1 MLKYFAHVCPIRC
14 VNDFKYSW
22 TTEKNQQL
30 SVMSWVPVQY
40 RNIHVRYA
48 KSDEMLHIVRGEAEY
63 NTQHR
68 VRFGVAYMY
77 IIPILYRDP

>member
-1 MLKYFAHVCPIRC
+1 
-14 VNDFKYSW
+14 
-22 TTEKNQQL
+22 
-30 SVMSWVPVQY
+30 MSWVPVQY